1 MSTLFGKYFD
11 KLKASKTEV
20 ADITGLKRQRISDLC
35 NKENSRPTPSEFYK
49 IILTAILLKH
59 FSEIEFNNA
68 INEIFPNRPKEDFLR
83 ELNNLSP
90 EVKFILTHCLTQ
102 KQVEKDIK
110 MSDGKISRLASE
122 VVKDLEAI
130 EFISFIEGLGEN
142 VLETFKRIYG
152 SIKTIGILLPN
163 ASILNDRTNKVFQ
176 YITTYNNMNTDSM
189 VIDFA
194 DDVVFLNI
202 MNGEKTMELQGIEEF
217 KKQAVEALSYFFE
230 REQSIETMTHTH
242 NSTEIVINY
251 RAIAAMDFPNGL
263 KKGDEINLKGK
274 SIFEFSED
282 GKISRLTDIS

>member
-1 MSTLFGKYFD
+1 MSTSFGKYFD

-83 ELNNLSP
+83 ELNNLPP

-102 KQVEKDIK
+102 KQVEKDIG

-152 SIKTIGILLPN
+152 PIKTVETLLPN
-163 ASILNDRTNKVFQ
+163 ASVLNDRTNKVFE
-176 YITTYNNMNTDSM
+176 YITAYNNMNANSM

-194 DDVVFLNI
+194 DNVVFLNI
-202 MNGEKTMELQGIEEF
+202 MNGEKIMELQGIEEF
-217 KKQAVEALSYFFE
+217 KGQAIEALSYFSE
-230 REQSIETMTHTH
+230 RNQSIESITHTPG
-242 NSTEIVINY
+242 STEIVINY
-251 RAIAAMDFPNGL
+251 TAIAAMDLQNGM
-263 KKGDEINLKGK
+263 KKGDEIRLKGK
-274 SIFEFSED
+274 SVFEFSAD
-282 GKISRLTDIS
+282 GKIIRLTDIA